1 MVIIFFYILLNSV
14 ILRNDIDL
22 VICKLDLRK
31 FKVIIVSYLFDKCC
45 IWLYKSIDNL
55 YNVIGSIIKINYMY
69 IVFIMW
75 GWY

>member
-1 MVIIFFYILLNSV
+1 MIIFFYILLNSV

-31 FKVIIVSYLFDKCC
+31 FKVIIVSYLFDKRC